1 MSRQRGISV
10 TVLSAA
16 SQGQRLHTRS
26 TFSLHD
32 KIGKILKSV
41 MAYSPNCPLSPLPWP
56 APLPWTFY
64 LINAEPLLFKTVSS
78 SRIRETGALKWATG
92 TPDLSP
98 PHSRIRWTERLTTLR
113 NGLCISLSGNCVK
126 HDWWKWKRRRTSA
139 NSGHPVRLRVW
150 SLNWKE
156 SPPSLFLSP

>member
-1 MSRQRGISV
+1 M

-92 TPDLSP
+92 TQICPLPTPESGELKD
-98 PHSRIRWTERLTTLR
+98 
-113 NGLCISLSGNCVK
+113 SLLLGMVF
-126 HDWWKWKRRRTSA
+126 
-139 NSGHPVRLRVW
+139 V
-150 SLNWKE
+150 
-156 SPPSLFLSP
+156 FL